1 LRNIRMPA
9 LEGNSAASGTPSSA
23 GSAGIRMFL
32 NWIAFGVAILP
43 YFLLGFRVFL
53 RKKYV

>member
-1 LRNIRMPA
+1 LFGGATA